1 MKKQIEIVVPP
12 ENINDKDFLY
22 KSASEKLKLDPSE
35 ITAVIPVRRS
45 VDARSSNPVFRI
57 LCNIFINENPTEEE
71 FIIEYK
77 PVKGDKK
84 VLIVGC
90 GPAGMFAALRLIELG
105 IKPVI
110 IERGKDVQSRRKDL
124 RAIQQF
130 HTVNPDSN
138 YCFGEG
144 GAGTYSDGKLYTR
157 STKRGDVKKVLHI
170 LVQHGA
176 QRDILI
182 DAHPHIGSNKLPGVV
197 KAIRETI
204 IRCGGE
210 IHFNSRVTDFILSE
224 RSRLKAG
231 KEKKITGVVV
241 NDEKEFIGDAVILAT
256 GHSARDIFYLLHK
269 RGIKIEPKPF
279 ALGVR
284 IEHPQSLINEIQYH
298 TKEKQE
304 NLPAASY
311 NLACEINGRGVYSF
325 CMCPGGI
332 IVPTA
337 TSAGEIVVNGMSLSR
352 RDSPFANSGFV
363 VSVDEKDW
371 RKYDKE
377 YPFSALKLQQEIE
390 TLSFELAGK
399 STSGGQSAPAQR
411 VTDFV
416 KGIQSSSLPKSSY
429 IPGLTS
435 APLHESASGG
445 LPSFITKN
453 LKKALFIFNKKMK
466 GYFTEE
472 AQIVSPE
479 SRTSSPIKIPRD
491 KETLMHIDIEGL
503 FPCGEGAGYAGG
515 IVSAAIDGENCADAV
530 SRVIN

>member
-1 MKKQIEIVVPP
+1 MIKQIELVIPP
-12 ENINDKDFLY
+12 ENINDKAFLY
-22 KSASEKLKLDPSE
+22 KSAAEKLKANPSE
-35 ITAVIPVRRS
+35 ITAVVPVKRS
-45 VDARSSNPVFRI
+45 VDARSRNPVFRI
-57 LCNIFINENPTEEE
+57 LCDVYINENPTEEE
-71 FIIEYK
+71 FKIDYK
-77 PVKGDKK
+77 PVKGDLPTGQAGKK
-84 VLIVGC
+84 VLIIGF

-105 IKPVI
+105 IKPII
-110 IERGKDVQSRRKDL
+110 IERGKDVQSRRRDL

-157 STKRGDVKKVLHI
+157 STKRGDVKKVLNI

-176 QRDILI
+176 TKDILI
-182 DAHPHIGSNKLPGVV
+182 DAHPHIGSNKLPDVV

-204 IRCGGE
+204 ISCGGE
-210 IHFNSRVTDFILSE
+210 IYFNSRVTDFIL
-224 RSRLKAG
+224 
-231 KEKKITGVVV
+231 KEKKISGVIV
-241 NDEKEFIGDAVILAT
+241 NDEQEFVGDAVILAT

-304 NLPAASY
+304 ALPAASY

-390 TLSFELAGK
+390 TLSFELANK
-399 STSGGQSAPAQR
+399 SASVGQSAPAQR

-416 KGIQSSSLPKSSY
+416 KGIQSSSLPESSY
-429 IPGLTS
+429 IPGLIS
-435 APLHESASGG
+435 APLHESAGGG

-491 KETLMHIDIEGL
+491 KETLMHIEIEGL

-530 SRVIN
+530 AFQRI